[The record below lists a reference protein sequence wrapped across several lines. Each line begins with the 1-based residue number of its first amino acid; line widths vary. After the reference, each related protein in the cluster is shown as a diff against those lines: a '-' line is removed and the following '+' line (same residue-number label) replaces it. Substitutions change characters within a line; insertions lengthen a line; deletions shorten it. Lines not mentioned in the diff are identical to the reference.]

1 MELKKHT
8 VQLFAVHVF
17 LGAVATNAQT
27 ATTPQPKNPAS
38 EATQSPANPD
48 MDVQTPAS
56 GDRATFSG
64 GDPNQ
69 DGVSKSPLQIERSE
83 NIGPQS
89 EGAADEKLIG
99 PWPWAQDSM
108 LGDLFGARSDLQ
120 KAGITFQ
127 GSATLDFINALSGA
141 PVNGFSMVSLIDAN
155 LSINTERLFGLKGGE
170 AFLDFQSA
178 AQTRQLNEL
187 VPDYWGFD
195 AINSYGSFTELAQY
209 WYQQEIIDD
218 RLMVKF
224 GKIDANVDF
233 AVPCTGTN
241 FINSAAYFPG
251 ALVVNMPTY
260 PLQAGGVEILTKP
273 FENFDAR
280 FGFFDG
286 SNNYINPRT
295 GAPGTNTGNSGLG
308 SFLWDN
314 PGSYFLIAEAGPDWI
329 INGHKGKFRA
339 GWFEQLGDT
348 NLSGVNGNSV
358 GNGPTGTYAYANQ
371 QLFNTGPEEF
381 QGLEVFG
388 QFSWSDPN
396 QNSTQWSM
404 MLGSQWEGLIDV
416 RPNDT
421 VGLLWAYNKF
431 TSNDTLTTAPGS
443 SETIL
448 ETFYNVQVTP
458 WFLIQPDIQYISQPS
473 PDSTQS
479 ISGAFV
485 FTMRLTFVF

>member
-1 MELKKHT
+1 MELKKPT
-8 VQLFAVHVF
+8 AQLFAVFIFCMTIAAH
-17 LGAVATNAQT
+17 AQT
-27 ATTPQPKNPAS
+27 TIAPQSNNPVS
-38 EATQSPANPD
+38 EASKSPANPD
-48 MDVQTPAS
+48 MNVQTPAPAEHETHL
-56 GDRATFSG
+56 RA
-64 GDPNQ
+64 DLNH
-69 DGVSKSPLQIERSE
+69 DGVPESQLQIERSE

-89 EGAADEKLIG
+89 EGAADEKLG
-99 PWPWAQDSM
+99 EPWPWEKNTM

-127 GSATLDFINALSGA
+127 GSATLDFINALNGA
-141 PVNGFSMVSLIDAN
+141 PVNGFSLTSLIDAN
-155 LSINTERLFGLKGGE
+155 LSINTEKLFGLQGGE
-170 AFLDFQSA
+170 VFLDFQSA

-195 AINSYGSFTELAQY
+195 AINSYGSFTELSQY
-209 WYQQEIIDD
+209 WYQQEIIGD

-241 FINSAAYFPG
+241 FVNSAAYFPG
-251 ALVVNMPTY
+251 SLVVHMPTY
-260 PLQAGGVEILTKP
+260 PVQAGGVEILTKP

-286 SNNYINPRT
+286 SNNYINRTT
-295 GAPGTNTGNSGLG
+295 GATGTNTGNSGLG

-314 PGSYFLIAEAGPDWI
+314 PGSYFLIAEAGPDWTVG
-329 INGHKGKFRA
+329 GHKGKFRA

-348 NLSGVNGNSV
+348 QISGANGNGV

-371 QLFNTGPEEF
+371 QLFNEDPEGL

-388 QFSWSDPN
+388 QFGWSDPN

-404 MLGSQWEGLIDV
+404 MLGSQWQGLIDV

-421 VGLLWAYNKF
+421 VGLLWAYNQF
-431 TSNDTLTTAPGS
+431 TENGALTTAPGS

-448 ETFYNVQVTP
+448 ETFYSVQVTP
-458 WFLIQPDIQYISQPS
+458 WFLIQPDMQYISQPS

-479 ISGAFV
+479 IPGAFV

>member
-1 MELKKHT
+1 M
-8 VQLFAVHVF
+8 
-17 LGAVATNAQT
+17 
-27 ATTPQPKNPAS
+27 
-38 EATQSPANPD
+38 
-48 MDVQTPAS
+48 
-56 GDRATFSG
+56 
-64 GDPNQ
+64 
-69 DGVSKSPLQIERSE
+69 
-83 NIGPQS
+83 
-89 EGAADEKLIG
+89 
-99 PWPWAQDSM
+99 
-108 LGDLFGARSDLQ
+108 
-120 KAGITFQ
+120 
-127 GSATLDFINALSGA
+127 
-141 PVNGFSMVSLIDAN
+141 
-155 LSINTERLFGLKGGE
+155 
-170 AFLDFQSA
+170 
-178 AQTRQLNEL
+178 NEL

-209 WYQQEIIDD
+209 WYQQEIIGD

-241 FINSAAYFPG
+241 FVNSAAYFPG

-329 INGHKGKFRA
+329 INGHKGQFRA

-388 QFSWSDPN
+388 QLSGSDPN

-479 ISGAFV
+479 IPGAFV